1 MQVKKWSVA
10 NEGKV
15 RDLGFVSFLNKK
27 WMKLLSVKLNILFP
41 FVFLFQEFEAF
52 QTFVEN
58 RLPFDIVIDGLNVS
72 HVRPRKMQCENV
84 SAG

>member
-1 MQVKKWSVA
+1 
-10 NEGKV
+10 
-15 RDLGFVSFLNKK
+15 
-27 WMKLLSVKLNILFP
+27 MKSPSVKLNVLFP
-41 FVFLFQEFEAF
+41 CVCLFIDFFQEFEAF

-72 HVRPRKMQCENV
+72 RMTPRRMQCENV

>member
-1 MQVKKWSVA
+1 M
-10 NEGKV
+10 E
-15 RDLGFVSFLNKK
+15 FL
-27 WMKLLSVKLNILFP
+27 SIKLNILFP
-41 FVFLFQEFEAF
+41 CVYLFIYLFQEFEAF

-72 HVRPRKMQCENV
+72 HMKSRRMQCENV